1 MTQRKKHLAG
11 WSPVAGNLG
20 RPDLWRDAVEPNQ
33 RGFTRTIF
41 LSTTLASLRGFFFV
55 SDACAL
61 LIEKLL
67 ETDEDLVNVLGV
79 SKIGHGIG
87 NRIVIFQA

>member
-1 MTQRKKHLAG
+1 LWGPSGWPAG
-11 WSPVAGNLG
+11 P
-20 RPDLWRDAVEPNQ
+20 RDAVRRPISAD
-33 RGFTRTIF
+33 FTWTIF

-55 SDACAL
+55 SDARAL

-67 ETDEDLVNVLGV
+67 ETDEDLVDVLGV

-87 NRIVIFQA
+87 NGIVILQA